1 MQSKE
6 QEKNYYILLFNCN
19 FQIPLQKSENKRLI
33 QENEELTTRLE
44 SIRATCAELDKKIDG
59 IETSEELEA
68 QFTELKEEV
77 ETLQAK
83 LEVTNDYYA
92 KRETEITA
100 QLGTES
106 AERYFFLTITNFHFT
121 I

>member
-1 MQSKE
+1 M
-6 QEKNYYILLFNCN
+6 I
-19 FQIPLQKSENKRLI
+19 QIPKQKSENKHLL
-33 QENEELTTRLE
+33 QENEELNNRLE
-44 SIRATCAELDKKIDG
+44 NLRASCADLDKKIDAV
-59 IETSEELEA
+59 ETSEELEA

-92 KRETEITA
+92 KRETEINA

-106 AERYFFLTITNFHFT
+106 AERYFILQLWRH
-121 I
+121 

>member
-1 MQSKE
+1 M
-6 QEKNYYILLFNCN
+6 I
-19 FQIPLQKSENKRLI
+19 QIPKQKSENKRLL
-33 QENEELTTRLE
+33 QENEELNNRLE
-44 SIRATCAELDKKIDG
+44 NLRASCADLDKKIDAV
-59 IETSEELEA
+59 ETSEELEA

-92 KRETEITA
+92 KRETEINA

-106 AERYFFLTITNFHFT
+106 AERYFI
-121 I
+121 